1 MTFNIAA
8 LGLPVLQSG
17 SEGPAVGAWQSFLKG
32 AQFALGAVDEDFG
45 GLTDTATRNYQQKN
59 NLPVTGV
66 VDKATY
72 ALALQQGLL
81 FKVPNFSASLLLDY
95 LNFGIAEVEDLQ
107 KSLNA
112 IAQLNP
118 PLTVDGDFGALSS
131 KGLAQVYKQ
140 RDVRFR
146 DDLQQRLAATTQQKL
161 GTDLNAAIALIDDYA
176 KKLRFRLSG
185 PHWVKFFLATNSIED
200 LASPFRQR
208 VQAFEKALRA
218 AGAKMEITNTLRPP
232 ERAYLMHFAAKIS
245 RSQIRPQDV
254 TAMLGVDIDW
264 VHYTNAG
271 SVQAAQQMIDAYSI
285 GTNPVALRSLH
296 TQGLAIDWF
305 ISWEGTLQIRDS
317 SGQLV
322 SIAAPRDGENP
333 ALMKVGASYGVYKLL
348 GDPPHWSVNGG

>member
-8 LGLPVLQSG
+8 LELPVLQNG

-32 AQFALGAVDEDFG
+32 AQFVLGAVDEDFSR
-45 GLTDTATRNYQQKN
+45 LTDTATRNYQQKN
-59 NLPVTGV
+59 NLPATGV
-66 VDKATY
+66 VDYTTY
-72 ALALQQGLL
+72 ALALQQGFL
-81 FKVPNFSASLLLDY
+81 FKVPNFSSALLLSY
-95 LNFGIAEVEDLQ
+95 LNFGVAEVKDLQ
-107 KSLNA
+107 NSLNA
-112 IAQLNP
+112 IAQLDP
-118 PLTVDGDFGALSS
+118 PLTVDGDFGPLSS
-131 KGLAQVYKQ
+131 RGLAQVYKQ

-146 DDLQQRLAATTQQKL
+146 DDLQQQLTATTKQKL
-161 GTDLNAAIALIDDYA
+161 ETDFSAAIAFIDDYA

-208 VQAFEKALRA
+208 AQAFEKALRV
-218 AGAKMEITNTLRPP
+218 AGAKLDITNTLRPP

-271 SVQAAQQMIDAYSI
+271 SVQAAQQMIDAYGI

-305 ISWEGTLQIRDS
+305 INWEGTLQIRDS

-322 SIAAPRDGENP
+322 NIGAPRNGENP
-333 ALMKVGASYGVYKLL
+333 TLMKVGASYGVYKLL

>member
-1 MTFNIAA
+1 MAFKISA
-8 LGLPVLQSG
+8 LGLPVLQKG

-32 AQFALGAVDEDFG
+32 AQFAIGAVDEDFG

-66 VDKATY
+66 VDNTTY
-72 ALALQQGLL
+72 AIALQQGLL
-81 FKVPNFSASLLLDY
+81 FKVPNFSGALLLNY
-95 LNFGIAEVEDLQ
+95 LNFGVAEVKDLQ

-118 PLTVDGDFGALSS
+118 PLTVDGDFGPLSS

-146 DDLQQRLAATTQQKL
+146 DDLQQQLAATTKQKL
-161 GTDLNAAIALIDDYA
+161 GTDFAPAIAFIDDYA

-185 PHWVKFFLATNSIED
+185 PHWVKFFPSTNSIED

-218 AGAKMEITNTLRPP
+218 AGARLEISNTLRPP

-245 RSQIRPQDV
+245 RSQIRAQDV
-254 TAMLGVDIDW
+254 TTMLGVDIDW
-264 VHYTNAG
+264 VHYTNAS
-271 SVQAAQQMIDAYSI
+271 SVQAAQQMVDAYGI
-285 GTNPVALRSLH
+285 GDNPVALRSLH

-317 SGQLV
+317 SGHVV
-322 SIAAPRDGENP
+322 SVGAARDGDNP
-333 ALMKVGASYGVYKLL
+333 ALMKVGASYGVYKLV